1 MSARRY
7 FWAAM
12 VDVTWEKSL
21 YTVSKGVAVKLLN
34 GFAAESPLALVGP
47 AQSEHPRLIFRLV
60 SLDIRFLESKSIW
73 ASWDAQR
80 ISRV

>member
-47 AQSEHPRLIFRLV
+47 AQS
-60 SLDIRFLESKSIW
+60 
-73 ASWDAQR
+73 
-80 ISRV
+80 